1 MTKETVVNATGVCK
15 NVVAVTQTQAMDA
28 ELVVGVL
35 LIVLPA
41 VRRHIKVMVNVIVH
55 ATTQHVITTMEIAV
69 HIPLIV
75 LPAVHRQ
82 IKVMVIVIV
91 RVTTQPVI
99 MITEIAGVPF

>member
-1 MTKETVVNATGVCK
+1 MNATSVCK

-28 ELVVGVL
+28 ELVVGVRL

-55 ATTQHVITTMEIAV
+55 ATTQHVIMITEIAV
-69 HIPLIV
+69 QFPMIV
-75 LPAVHRQ
+75 LPAVQRH